1 VVGDGLALE
10 EDRHDGGLAGATSD
24 DALLGSEKGVDVV
37 EIRGGPHG
45 EIDELLPLRREV
57 SVGPQGGDQLG
68 AKRQHRLRAH
78 GATVER
84 REPAEPNASFGSR
97 EPMPGVG
104 AAHRLQA

>member
-57 SVGPQGGDQLG
+57 SVTPRAATQLL
-68 AKRQHRLRAH
+68 AKRQHHL
-78 GATVER
+78 G
-84 REPAEPNASFGSR
+84 
-97 EPMPGVG
+97 
-104 AAHRLQA
+104 AHRSTISAGNPVEADARLGGGEPCRGRDGHRL

>member
-1 VVGDGLALE
+1 MVGDGLALE

-57 SVGPQGGDQLG
+57 SVTPEGSDQF
-68 AKRQHRLRAH
+68 
-78 GATVER
+78 V
-84 REPAEPNASFGSR
+84 AECQRFPVSR
-97 EPMPGVG
+97 
-104 AAHRLQA
+104 